1 MMRLEKSDPT
11 VNQIICSERRRQA
24 GTLELIASENH
35 ASPAVLEA
43 MGTVLTDKYAEGYPG
58 KRYYCGNENM
68 DAVEQLAID
77 RAKELFGADHAN
89 VQPHSGTSANL
100 AVYLVALQVGDKIMG
115 MRLDHG
121 GHLSHGMRINIS
133 GMLYQVVSYGVRE
146 DTERLDMDEV
156 RKIALAERPKLIIVG
171 ASAYPR
177 TLDFAAFSAIAA
189 EVGCEVLADIAH
201 IAGLVVA
208 GVHPDPLPH
217 CAFVT
222 STTHKTLR
230 GPRGGLILCRKQWA
244 KKVDSATFPG
254 IQGGPLMQMFAA
266 KAVAF
271 GEALREEFKDYARR
285 TIVNAQVL
293 AEALQEKQWRLVSGG
308 TDNHLMLLDLRSR
321 LPEVSGRDAA
331 YWLADTGIVVNWNM
345 IPFDP
350 RPPRQASGLRL
361 GTPALTTRGMGAE
374 QMCQVAEWIDRVLGC
389 QGDKKTIQSV
399 RGDVEELCRQFP
411 LPGEKP
417 RCKPTSGGAP

>member
-1 MMRLEKSDPT
+1 MAFLEKSDPA
-11 VNQIICSERRRQA
+11 VSRIIRSERQRQA

-35 ASPAVLEA
+35 TSPAVLEA
-43 MGTVLTDKYAEGYPG
+43 MGTVLTDKYAEGYP
-58 KRYYCGNENM
+58 KRRYYCGNENM

-89 VQPHSGTSANL
+89 VQPHSGSSANL
-100 AVYLVALQVGDKIMG
+100 AVYLAALQPGDKIMG

-121 GHLSHGMRINIS
+121 GHLSHGMNINIS
-133 GMLYQVVSYGVRE
+133 GMLYQVVGYGVRE
-146 DTERLDMDEV
+146 DTERVDMDEV
-156 RKIALAERPKLIIVG
+156 RKIALAERPKLLIVG

-189 EVGCEVLADIAH
+189 EAGCEVLADIAH
-201 IAGLVVA
+201 IAGLVAA
-208 GVHPDPLPH
+208 GVHPDPVPH

-230 GPRGGLILCRKQWA
+230 GPRGGLILCRDEWA
-244 KKVDSATFPG
+244 KKVDSAIFPG
-254 IQGGPLMQMFAA
+254 IQGGPLMQMIAA

-271 GEALREEFKDYARR
+271 GEALREEFKDYARK
-285 TIVNAQVL
+285 IIANAQSL
-293 AEALQEKQWRLVSGG
+293 AEALVEKEWRLVSGG

-321 LPEVSGRDAA
+321 LPEVTGRDAA
-331 YWLADTGIVVNWNM
+331 YWLADAGIVVNWNT

-374 QMCQVAEWIDRVLGC
+374 QMRQVAEWIDRVLASK
-389 QGDKKTIQSV
+389 GDKKTLNTV
-399 RGDVEELCRQFP
+399 RGKVEELCRQFP
-411 LPGEKP
+411 LPGQTP
-417 RCKPTSGGAP
+417 PIKPTSGDAP